1 MAVIVATLMALALV
15 PSGSRAVQS
24 PSIFLDMDPTGNIYN
39 ASSENSMFVAGV
51 DNCLTSNPSEPVS
64 HSHFVH
70 LIVNNVEDMVAWQVR
85 LNYIGDQMA
94 PVSFNATPFNDSD
107 QSGVNP
113 VGFTNLPKDTADAS
127 SHRGV
132 IPVSAIPPLPP
143 DGTNTPQTALI
154 GAQYDG
160 AQNFPISPDV
170 PPKDAP
176 ERTTDDASATSISA
190 TPNYAAFNGGI
201 LAVVELFVQGDET
214 GNQLSMN
221 LGRREAPTKREG
233 KFAVFNGSG
242 LTFVPIAPG
251 LLGDGSHGEG
261 VTCVPSLDR

>member
-1 MAVIVATLMALALV
+1 
-15 PSGSRAVQS
+15 
-24 PSIFLDMDPTGNIYN
+24 MDVGRI
-39 ASSENSMFVAGV
+39 

-70 LIVNNVEDMVAWQVR
+70 LIVNNVEDMVAWQAR

-107 QSGVNP
+107 QSGVTP
-113 VGFTNLPKDTADAS
+113 VGFTNLPKDPAAAS
-127 SHRGV
+127 SHRTV
-132 IPVSAIPPLPP
+132 LPVSHIPPLPP

-160 AQNFPISPDV
+160 AQNFPISPDS

-176 ERTTDDASATSISA
+176 ERTTDASAAPITVTPSYSA
-190 TPNYAAFNGGI
+190 PTGGI
-201 LAVVELFVQGDET
+201 LAVVELFVQGNET

-221 LGRREAPTKREG
+221 LGRREAPTIREG

-242 LTFVPIAPG
+242 LTFVPIAPSI
-251 LLGDGSHGEG
+251 LGDGSHGEG
-261 VTCVPSLDR
+261 VTCIATIDR

>member
-1 MAVIVATLMALALV
+1 MALALV

-24 PSIFLDMDPTGNIYN
+24 PSIFLDMDPTGNTYT
-39 ASSENSMFVAGV
+39 ASPENRMVVVGI
-51 DNCLTSNPSEPVS
+51 DNCLTSNPSEPVN

-94 PVSFNATPFNDSD
+94 PVSFNPTPFNDSD
-107 QSGVNP
+107 QPGVNP
-113 VGFTNLPKDTADAS
+113 VGFTNLPKDTAAGS
-127 SHRGV
+127 SHRSV
-132 IPVSAIPPLPP
+132 FPVSAIPPLPP

-160 AQNFPISPDV
+160 AQNFPISPDS

-176 ERTTDDASATSISA
+176 ERTTDASAAPITA
-190 TPNYAAFNGGI
+190 TPSYSAPAGGI

-214 GNQLSMN
+214 GNQLSIT
-221 LGRREAPTKREG
+221 LGRREAPTIREG

-242 LTFVPIAPG
+242 LTFVPIAPR

-261 VTCVPSLDR
+261 VTCIPPV